1 MRTIRSARAL
11 LIDPAD
17 RVLLVKLAGKRIR
30 LDGGGAA
37 RPGFWV
43 TPGGSLHDGESF
55 EDALRREI
63 REETGLIL
71 GEIGRHV
78 WTGERAIERDGETID
93 TVAHVFALRVP
104 AFDAAPTALDESE
117 RDSFRGLRWW
127 SVDEIAASRDTF
139 VPRGLAGLLRALLTA
154 PWPDTPLRIAA

>member
-17 RVLLVKLAGKRIR
+17 RVLLVRLAGGRIK

-37 RPGFWV
+37 RPSFWV

-63 REETGLIL
+63 REETGLVL
-71 GEIGRHV
+71 DDVGRHV
-78 WTGERAIERDGETID
+78 WTGERAIERDGERVD

-104 AFDAAPTALDESE
+104 AFDAAPTALDEAE

-127 SVDEIAASRDTF
+127 SVEEIAASRETF
-139 VPRGLAGLLRALLTA
+139 VPRGLATLLRDLLA
-154 PWPDTPLRIAA
+154 GPWPEEPLRIAA